1 MRPARIL
8 PYFLIA
14 SVITVSDQVTKK
26 LILDR
31 IVENE
36 SISVWGDLINF
47 RLVYNFGGAM
57 GTSIGPAWLYTILST
72 AALILIAYYFIRSKS
87 DTNLSHISLAMIFGG
102 ALGNLIDR
110 FQHGKVVDFID
121 IDFPDI
127 PFLNLYRWYTFNI
140 ADASISIGL
149 TIFAIYILFI
159 KDKGQIKP
167 PVVTELP
174 PDTQKHES

>member
-1 MRPARIL
+1 MRPAKIL
-8 PYFLIA
+8 PYFLISA
-14 SVITVSDQVTKK
+14 VITVSDQITKK
-26 LILDR
+26 LILNR

-36 SISVWGDLINF
+36 SLSVWGDLIYF

-57 GTSIGPAWLYTILST
+57 GTSIGPAWLYTILT
-72 AALILIAYYFIRSKS
+72 VAALILIAHYFIKTKS
-87 DTNLSHISLAMIFGG
+87 ETTLGHLSLSLIFGG

-110 FQHGKVVDFID
+110 FLYGKVVDFID

-149 TIFAIYILFI
+149 VIFGIYILFI
-159 KDKGQIKP
+159 RDKNQDRKP
-167 PVVTELP
+167 TITEP
-174 PDTQKHES
+174 PASL